1 MNHYILTISFGNVH
15 LFFFIVGLLYIIDSN
30 DRERMA
36 EAREELCGILENDEM
51 RNVPLIVV
59 ANKQDLPS
67 K

>member
-1 MNHYILTISFGNVH
+1 MV
-15 LFFFIVGLLYIIDSN
+15 
-30 DRERMA
+30 

>member
-1 MNHYILTISFGNVH
+1 MV
-15 LFFFIVGLLYIIDSN
+15 
-30 DRERMA
+30 

-67 K
+67 KWCIDVRGSAPPSM